1 MARAG
6 TALQSPLTAT
16 VPRSALGTTCF
27 FSTTLEILHG
37 ESLRCARFSR
47 SYAPLRP
54 MCDVRDAVLPESA
67 MLEHASIAAAGK
79 KISQYVG

>member
-37 ESLRCARFSR
+37 ESRSCA
-47 SYAPLRP
+47 YASPH
-54 MCDVRDAVLPESA
+54 CDVRDAPLPVSA
-67 MLEHASIAAAGK
+67 MLEHASIAAADK